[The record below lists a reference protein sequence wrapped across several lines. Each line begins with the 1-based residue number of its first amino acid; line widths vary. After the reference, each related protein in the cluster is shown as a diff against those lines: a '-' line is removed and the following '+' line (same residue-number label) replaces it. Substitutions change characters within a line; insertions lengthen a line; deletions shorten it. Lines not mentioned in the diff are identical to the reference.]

1 MDKKTVQEDNKL
13 EDPSKFVCG
22 ECGSER
28 IRTSREIYNFPY
40 GVGNDT
46 VELSCEVPF
55 RKCSDCGFSFIDG
68 EAEDICH
75 EEVCKHLGMMTPSKI
90 KALRGLYEL
99 TQAQFSEITKLGEA
113 TLSRWERGIVIQ
125 NQAYD
130 NYLYLLRFPENLK
143 KLHSRVES
151 GSEEESF
158 VEAGIPCRQ
167 EETLVT
173 RIIPVGSPRFLLAH
187 AS

>member
-1 MDKKTVQEDNKL
+1 MDKKTVQEDNRP

-40 GVGNDT
+40 GIGNDT

-75 EEVCKHLGMMTPSKI
+75 EEVCKHLGVMTPAKI
-90 KALRGLYEL
+90 RALRELHGL
-99 TQAQFSEITKLGEA
+99 TQAQFKEVTKLGEA
-113 TLSRWERGIVIQ
+113 TLSRWERGVVIQ

-130 NYLYLLRFPENLK
+130 NYLYLLAFPKNFD
-143 KLHSRVES
+143 RVRERDVLAETES
-151 GSEEESF
+151 ALTDPIQVVRDLETVLTRSVPIGYPSF
-158 VEAGIPCRQ
+158 
-167 EETLVT
+167 
-173 RIIPVGSPRFLLAH
+173 
-187 AS
+187 

>member
-1 MDKKTVQEDNKL
+1 MDKKNVQEDNRP
-13 EDPSKFVCG
+13 EDLSKFVCG

-55 RKCSDCGFSFIDG
+55 RKCSDCGFSFLDHV
-68 EAEDICH
+68 AEDICQKAI
-75 EEVCKHLGMMTPSKI
+75 CQHLGVMTPSQVKG
-90 KALRGLYEL
+90 LRKLYNL
-99 TQAQFSEITKLGEA
+99 TQSEFAEITKLGPA

-130 NYLYLLRFPENLK
+130 NYLYLLGFKENLRLIQERSK
-143 KLHSRVES
+143 SAGTLEDAVETKQQPTFRELKVTKELLDCKRSFKLT
-151 GSEEESF
+151 
-158 VEAGIPCRQ
+158 A
-167 EETLVT
+167 
-173 RIIPVGSPRFLLAH
+173 
-187 AS
+187 